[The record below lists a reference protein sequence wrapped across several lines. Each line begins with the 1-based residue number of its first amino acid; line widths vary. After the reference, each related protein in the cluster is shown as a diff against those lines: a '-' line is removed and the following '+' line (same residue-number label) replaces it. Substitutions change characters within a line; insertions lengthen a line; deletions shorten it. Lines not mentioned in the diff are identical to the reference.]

1 MFSDQGDD
9 YRTILPLPHNDDNKK
24 FNILAKFFN
33 KENYITLFVFFLWK
47 YNWFTICTA

>member
-24 FNILAKFFN
+24 FLKINVK
-33 KENYITLFVFFLWK
+33 KEKKGGEAIHMFSFDAYISFWDPT
-47 YNWFTICTA
+47 